1 VSDVIVPACGASAS
15 TVNSVTWLAIVFA
28 LTSAFF
34 TALSTSVQ
42 HQAAGAA
49 PSSVEGMWRL
59 LWHLTQRP
67 VWVLGQALGLA
78 GFVTHAAAVVHGPI
92 SLVQPII
99 ITGIVFAVPI
109 RAAISRQ
116 LPEPRELGA
125 VLLTA
130 SALAIF
136 LLASNPSEG
145 EGHPGG
151 VSFFLL
157 VAGCAGLGLLVYLF
171 ARLVGGG
178 SERAFL
184 LGSAAGLMLGLV
196 AVLVKAA
203 EEEHAEGGLAQLLTT
218 WPVYAL
224 VATGLAGV
232 AINQVAY
239 RSARLSAS
247 MPVLNVVNCL
257 VGLSFGYLVF
267 QELPRH
273 TPWAVCAELVGLV
286 VLCIGLW
293 LLANFEEQHHDELI
307 DLPLDGDAESGVGQR
322 T

>member
-1 VSDVIVPACGASAS
+1 MI
-15 TVNSVTWLAIVFA
+15 WLAIVFA

-49 PSSVEGMWRL
+49 PDSIGGMWHL

-67 VWVLGQALGLA
+67 VWVLGQALGVA
-78 GFVTHAAAVVHGPI
+78 GFITHALAVVNGPI

-109 RAAISRQ
+109 RAAISRK
-116 LPEPRELGA
+116 LPERRELGA

-136 LLASNPSEG
+136 LLASDPSEG
-145 EGHPGG
+145 DGHPGG
-151 VSFFLL
+151 LSFFLL
-157 VAGCAGLGLLVYLF
+157 VAGCAALGVLVFVLT
-171 ARLVGGG
+171 RLVQSGNL
-178 SERAFL
+178 RAFL
-184 LGSAAGLMLGLV
+184 LGASAGLLLGLV

-203 EEEHAEGGLAQLLTT
+203 EEEYDQGGLSQLATT

-224 VATGLAGV
+224 ICTGLGGV

-247 MPVLNVVNCL
+247 MPMLNVVNCL

-267 QELPRH
+267 QEVPRY
-273 TPWAVCAELVGLV
+273 TPWAVTVELIGLAG
-286 VLCIGLW
+286 LCFGLW
-293 LLANFEEQHHDELI
+293 LLANFEEQHADELI
-307 DLPLDGDAESGVGQR
+307 DLPLADADQR

>member
-1 VSDVIVPACGASAS
+1 MS
-15 TVNSVTWLAIVFA
+15 WLAIVFA

-78 GFVTHAAAVVHGPI
+78 GFVTHALAVVNGPI

-116 LPEPRELGA
+116 WPERRELGA

-130 SALAIF
+130 GALAVF
-136 LLASNPSEG
+136 LVASNPSEG
-145 EGHPGG
+145 TGHPGG
-151 VSFFLL
+151 LSFFLL
-157 VAGCAGLGLLVYLF
+157 VAGCVTLGALVF
-171 ARLVGGG
+171 VVARLVSGRN
-178 SERAFL
+178 EQAFL
-184 LGSAAGLMLGLV
+184 LGSAAGLLLGLV

-224 VATGLAGV
+224 VVTGLAGV

-267 QELPRH
+267 QEIPRH
-273 TPWAVCAELVGLV
+273 TPLAIAAELVCLAT
-286 VLCIGLW
+286 LCVGLW
-293 LLANFEEQHHDELI
+293 LLANFEEQHDDLI
-307 DLPLDGDAESGVGQR
+307 DLPVAAGDAPDDSTVAAGEGAVSGVDQR

>member
-1 VSDVIVPACGASAS
+1 
-15 TVNSVTWLAIVFA
+15 VTWLAIGFA

-42 HQAAGAA
+42 HQAAGSA
-49 PSSVEGMWRL
+49 PDSVGGMWHL

-67 VWVLGQALGLA
+67 VWVLGQALGVA
-78 GFVTHAAAVVHGPI
+78 GFITHALAVVNGPI

-109 RAAISRQ
+109 RAAISRH
-116 LPEPRELGA
+116 LPERRELGA

-130 SALAIF
+130 CALAIF
-136 LLASNPSEG
+136 LLASDPSEG

-151 VSFFLL
+151 FSFFLL
-157 VAGCAGLGLLVYLF
+157 VAGCAGLGLIVF
-171 ARLVGGG
+171 AIARTISSGIG
-178 SERAFL
+178 RAFL
-184 LGSAAGLMLGLV
+184 LGAAAGLLLGLV

-203 EEEHAEGGLAQLLTT
+203 EEEHSKGGLSQLVTT

-224 VATGLAGV
+224 VMAGLAGV

-267 QELPRH
+267 QEVPRH
-273 TPWAVCAELVGLV
+273 TPWAVTVELMGLAG
-286 VLCIGLW
+286 LCIGLW
-293 LLANFEEQHHDELI
+293 LLANFEEQHDDLI
-307 DLPLDGDAESGVGQR
+307 DLPSAEDVDQR

>member
-1 VSDVIVPACGASAS
+1 MI
-15 TVNSVTWLAIVFA
+15 WLAIVFA

-49 PSSVEGMWRL
+49 PASVGGMWHL

-67 VWVLGQALGLA
+67 VWVLGQALGIL
-78 GFVTHAAAVVHGPI
+78 GFLTHALAVINGPI

-109 RAAISRQ
+109 RAAISRH

-130 SALAIF
+130 VALAIF
-136 LLASNPSEG
+136 LLASDPSEG

-151 VSFFLL
+151 LSFFLL
-157 VAGCAGLGLLVYLF
+157 VGGTVALGLVVFVL
-171 ARLVGGG
+171 ARLIDAVNG
-178 SERAFL
+178 RAFL
-184 LGSAAGLMLGLV
+184 LGASAGLLLGLV
-196 AVLVKAA
+196 AVLVKAS
-203 EEEHAEGGLAQLLTT
+203 EEEYAEGGLAQLLST

-224 VATGLAGV
+224 VATGLGGV

-239 RSARLSAS
+239 RFARLSAS

-267 QELPRH
+267 QEVPRH
-273 TPWAVCAELVGLV
+273 TPWAVAVELIGLAGLV
-286 VLCIGLW
+286 VGLW
-293 LLANFEEQHHDELI
+293 LLANFEEQHEAELI
-307 DLPLDGDAESGVGQR
+307 EIPLDGLDNEVDSEVDQR

>member
-1 VSDVIVPACGASAS
+1 MV
-15 TVNSVTWLAIVFA
+15 VTWLAISFA
-28 LTSAFF
+28 LASAFF

-49 PSSVEGMWRL
+49 PDSVGGMWHL

-67 VWVLGQALGLA
+67 VWVLGQALGVA
-78 GFVTHAAAVVHGPI
+78 GFITHALAVVNGPI

-109 RAAISRQ
+109 RAAISRH
-116 LPEPRELGA
+116 LPERRELGA

-130 SALAIF
+130 GALAIF
-136 LLASNPSEG
+136 LLASDPSEG

-151 VSFFLL
+151 LSFFLL
-157 VAGCAGLGLLVYLF
+157 VAGTAALGMVVFLL
-171 ARLVGGG
+171 ARIVMDGNG
-178 SERAFL
+178 RAFL
-184 LGSAAGLMLGLV
+184 LGGAAGLLLGLV

-203 EEEHAEGGLAQLLTT
+203 EEEHTAGGLSQLLTT
-218 WPVYAL
+218 WPIYVL
-224 VATGLAGV
+224 CVTGLSGV

-247 MPVLNVVNCL
+247 MPVLNVVNCM
-257 VGLSFGYLVF
+257 VGLGFGYLVF
-267 QELPRH
+267 QEIPRY
-273 TPWAVCAELVGLV
+273 TPWAVGVELVGLAGL
-286 VLCIGLW
+286 VLGLW
-293 LLANFEEQHHDELI
+293 LLANFEEQHADELI
-307 DLPLDGDAESGVGQR
+307 ELPLDGLTDRETDDGVDSGVIQR

>member
-1 VSDVIVPACGASAS
+1 
-15 TVNSVTWLAIVFA
+15 VNWVAIAFA
-28 LTSAFF
+28 LTSAFV

-49 PSSVEGMWRL
+49 PPSVGGMWSL
-59 LWHLTQRP
+59 LWHLTRRP
-67 VWVLGQALGLA
+67 TWLLGQALGVA
-78 GFVTHAAAVVHGPI
+78 GFVAHALAVVHGPI

-116 LPEPRELGA
+116 LPERRELGA

-130 SALAIF
+130 GALAIF
-136 LLASNPSEG
+136 LVASDPSEG
-145 EGHPGG
+145 QGHPGG
-151 VSFFLL
+151 FSFFLL
-157 VAGCAGLGLLVYLF
+157 VAGCAALGLLVF
-171 ARLVGGG
+171 ALGRRLTGRN
-178 SERAFL
+178 EHAFL
-184 LGSAAGLMLGLV
+184 LGAAAGLLLGLV

-203 EEEHAEGGLAQLLTT
+203 QEQHAEGGLVQLLTT

-224 VATGLAGV
+224 CAAGLGGV

-247 MPVLNVVNCL
+247 MPALNAVNCL

-267 QELPRH
+267 QEVPRH
-273 TPWAVCAELVGLV
+273 TPVAVCAELVGLV

-293 LLANFEEQHHDELI
+293 LLAHYEEQHEDGLI
-307 DLPLDGDAESGVGQR
+307 ELPLDGGADTGVGQR

>member
-1 VSDVIVPACGASAS
+1 M
-15 TVNSVTWLAIVFA
+15 TWLAILFA
-28 LTSAFF
+28 LASAFM

-42 HQAAGAA
+42 HQAAEAA
-49 PSSVEGMWRL
+49 PSPVQGLWNL

-67 VWVLGQALGLA
+67 LWVFGQALGLF
-78 GFVTHAAAVVHGPI
+78 GFVFHALAVVNGPI

-116 LPEPRELGA
+116 WPESRELGA

-130 SALAIF
+130 AALAVF
-136 LLASNPSEG
+136 LLASDPSEG
-145 EGHPGG
+145 SKSPEGG
-151 VSFFLL
+151 SFFLL
-157 VAGCAGLGLLVYLF
+157 VATCAALGLLGFVLGK
-171 ARLVGGG
+171 LVRNGT
-178 SERAFL
+178 ERAFL
-184 LGSAAGLMLGLV
+184 LGSAAGLLLGLV
-196 AVLVKAA
+196 AVLVKAT
-203 EEEHAEGGLAQLLTT
+203 EEELHDGGVGQVLVT
-218 WPVYAL
+218 WPVY
-224 VATGLAGV
+224 GLMAAGLSGV

-267 QELPRH
+267 GEIPRH
-273 TPWAVCAELVGLV
+273 THWAVGVELVSLAV
-286 VLCIGLW
+286 MCAGLW
-293 LLANFEEQHHDELI
+293 LLASFEEEHLDEIADAMPLAEHPTDQI
-307 DLPLDGDAESGVGQR
+307 DQR